1 MTPREQLENYC
12 EAFNRR
18 DLEKALALFAVRALF
33 EMPLLGQRLIGRRE
47 IAAGLAR
54 VFEVTQNAT
63 LQISAVEEAA
73 PLAMGPLVM
82 GPFVMG
88 PFVMGEGRLTARLHR
103 DPAPVSI
110 PLAVALES
118 EAGGI
123 ARLSMYLDAHPYRLW
138 TDGPIFASHAPQPKG
153 TP

>member
-1 MTPREQLENYC
+1 MTPREHLENYC

-18 DLEKALALFAVRALF
+18 ELEKALAMFAVQALF

-54 VFEVTQNAT
+54 VFEVTYSAAI
-63 LQISAVEEAA
+63 QISAVEEA
-73 PLAMGPLVM
+73 PQL
-82 GPFVMG
+82 
-88 PFVMGEGRLTARLHR
+88 VMGEGRLTARLHR

-110 PLAVALES
+110 PLAVALEVD
-118 EAGGI
+118 EGDI
-123 ARLSMYLDAHPYRLW
+123 ARLSVYLDARPYRLW
-138 TDGPIFASHAPQPKG
+138 TDGPIFAGRGPQPIG

>member
-1 MTPREQLENYC
+1 MTPREQLKNYC

-18 DLEKALALFAVRALF
+18 ELEKALAMFAVHALF

-54 VFEVTQNAT
+54 VFELTQSAAI
-63 LQISAVEEAA
+63 QISALEDAA
-73 PLAMGPLVM
+73 QL
-82 GPFVMG
+82 
-88 PFVMGEGRLTARLHR
+88 VMGEGRLTARLHR

-118 EAGGI
+118 DEGGI
-123 ARLSMYLDAHPYRLW
+123 ARLSVYLDARPYRLW
-138 TDGPIFASHAPQPKG
+138 TDGPIFASRGPQPTG
-153 TP
+153 IT